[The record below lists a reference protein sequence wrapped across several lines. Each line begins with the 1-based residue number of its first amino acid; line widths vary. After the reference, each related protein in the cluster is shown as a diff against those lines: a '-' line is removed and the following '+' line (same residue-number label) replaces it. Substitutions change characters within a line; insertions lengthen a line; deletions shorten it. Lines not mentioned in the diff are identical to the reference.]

1 MPIFHKCDLR
11 LLPDGRLDRLFL
23 LFPDPWAKSRH
34 AKRRFVHPAL
44 LPLLARTQAG
54 RGVAVASDDPTFQ
67 ARMAEVMVEQI
78 RFDVTTPATE
88 RPADWPPTR
97 YETKAVREGLARQYW
112 TFAPR

>member
-1 MPIFHKCDLR
+1 M
-11 LLPDGRLDRLFL
+11 
-23 LFPDPWAKSRH
+23 
-34 AKRRFVHPAL
+34 
-44 LPLLARTQAG
+44 
-54 RGVAVASDDPTFQ
+54 ASDDPTFQ